1 MVISTGMT
9 LPACAAVAALYC
21 LTKSMMLTAWG
32 PSAVPTGGAGVA
44 CPAGSSILITAAT
57 LRRRRDGCCG
67 GIGSSLLGVS
77 LELLY
82 LVEGELDRGLAAE
95 DRHQHLELLL
105 VGVDLGDRAGELG
118 EGPGGDGHGVADLPL
133 HPWPDLLDRLGL
145 QDPGHLL
152 LGQRRG
158 LGARADE
165 AGHAG
170 GVAHHVP
177 GVVVQ
182 VHADQ
187 QVAGEDLAG
196 DDLALASLD
205 LHDVFH
211 GDDDLE
217 DLLLHV
223 HRGDPAL
230 EVGLDLVLVSRVGV
244 DHVPVTQAE
253 AGAAGLARGGVGAHD
268 APGRFGI
275 HAAHLTEDGK
285 DGLAE
290 QGVHAEDDRRDEGD
304 GYQHDQGVADHRAP
318 VRPVHLAQLG
328 GHLAAEGG
336 QPAQPRLSL
345 AALGG
350 GLLGR
355 LTLGDLLLAQ
365 LLQALPLVGG
375 LLLASHR
382 PLGFPVHGYGLLL
395 APDGAAGSCTSRPPE
410 SRLALAR
417 RLGHGSGRP
426 GGTRTPNHRF
436 WRPGLY
442 QLSYWPRVCRSAP
455 ARPKSPTSI
464 GRGVNTTQDEGRP
477 VGAPIE
483 HRPSSGNSLPARH
496 RRGPRYLAR
505 TTAANGTPGR
515 RPRRRG
521 VPAPLRLPG
530 VAERRRWRRA
540 RATRMAPSR
549 APAEP
554 AATAATLG
562 SATPTRRR
570 PIAARTRSKVPLG
583 GSASK
588 PASIARA
595 APRRPNEAASA
606 AQREQTSTWSARI
619 WASSGVSS
627 SARAGSSGRVSWQP
641 VTTAAPR
648 RSAKRCRGGGRSAP
662 PPGHPPPPPAQP

>member
-1 MVISTGMT
+1 MVISTGIT

-118 EGPGGDGHGVADLPL
+118 EGPGGDGHGLADLPL

-223 HRGDPAL
+223 HRGD
-230 EVGLDLVLVSRVGV
+230 
-244 DHVPVTQAE
+244 
-253 AGAAGLARGGVGAHD
+253 
-268 APGRFGI
+268 
-275 HAAHLTEDGK
+275 
-285 DGLAE
+285 
-290 QGVHAEDDRRDEGD
+290 
-304 GYQHDQGVADHRAP
+304 
-318 VRPVHLAQLG
+318 
-328 GHLAAEGG
+328 
-336 QPAQPRLSL
+336 

-583 GSASK
+583 GSA
-588 PASIARA
+588 AAERGRFGGAARA
-595 APRRPNEAASA
+595 DQHVVGAHLGLERGELLCPCRQQRPGLVATGHDRRPPAEREAVPRRRPFSATTWPPSA
-606 AQREQTSTWSARI
+606 A
-619 WASSGVSS
+619 SS
-627 SARAGSSGRVSWQP
+627 SALSRSRARKSRTFTAPGEIPIASATSSVDCP
-641 VTTAAPR
+641 
-648 RSAKRCRGGGRSAP
+648 
-662 PPGHPPPPPAQP
+662 